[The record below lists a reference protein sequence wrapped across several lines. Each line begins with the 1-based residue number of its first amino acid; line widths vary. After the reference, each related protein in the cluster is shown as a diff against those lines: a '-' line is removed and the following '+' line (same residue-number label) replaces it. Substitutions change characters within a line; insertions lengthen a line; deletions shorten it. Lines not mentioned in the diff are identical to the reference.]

1 MQYEPTADELLAAIA
16 DLIDDE
22 LIAALPD
29 DLRHRGRVAANLV
42 RILERE
48 QRLAAAAAARE
59 HETLATL
66 LGRDGDVAELSA
78 ALARRARTDDDP
90 VFQRRAWEAL
100 VTIARDDLA
109 IAKPGH
115 DAWEGR
121 ITGLGQATIGHGAR
135 HGSSSPAPAP
145 ARARRPWSARSSSD
159 VSARSTRSVPAQK
172 APPAPVTTTARTAS
186 SEPAVR
192 MASSNSARIA
202 NVIALRFSGRSI
214 VTVATRS
221 RTS

>member
-48 QRLAAAAAARE
+48 QRLAPAAAARE

-115 DAWEGR
+115 DAWEG
-121 ITGLGQATIGHGAR
+121 
-135 HGSSSPAPAP
+135 S
-145 ARARRPWSARSSSD
+145 
-159 VSARSTRSVPAQK
+159 
-172 APPAPVTTTARTAS
+172 
-186 SEPAVR
+186 
-192 MASSNSARIA
+192 
-202 NVIALRFSGRSI
+202 
-214 VTVATRS
+214 
-221 RTS
+221 